1 MEVVY
6 QDRVILPRQKV
17 LRSVKETLEW
27 KHKCVDAIIASTKGK
42 DSQRRRSV
50 TERKRNYDLL
60 NNKIDITHFEHITNP
75 FNLGKNQPNK
85 FQLPATLQPY
95 DILFPIFNVLF
106 GEEHKR
112 FFNPIV
118 RVVNDTAV
126 TDKEDKIKQAIVQG
140 LYQYLTQDAQAA
152 AKEAEARGEQPE
164 EIPTPEDVI
173 KASQMSAKDMREIT
187 AEKFLT
193 YYKKHERLKDRFAM
207 GWKDWL
213 IAGEEFYRVESVAG
227 EAKVIRVNPLQV
239 FFKIGENNDSIEE
252 CDQILEENY
261 QTVNQIID
269 EFYEVLTPEQIDELE
284 NYYPSGIPG
293 NQVINPLTIKEVE
306 TIYHFQNQESFI
318 DRIPVYRV
326 RWKSFRKV
334 GTFYYIDPQTGEEQ
348 SFTVDESFKWD
359 KKDPMQRVE
368 WYWVS
373 EYWEGVRIGMDMYIE
388 PMIRRRPQQFR
399 SMDNLSRCKSGYF
412 GRMCSATNTQ
422 STSLMDRLVP
432 WVYLYFI
439 IWYDTELA
447 LATNIGKIALLD
459 VSMIPDG
466 WEIDKWMYYAR
477 AMRVGFVNSM
487 NEGNKRMGINQ
498 NMSTQNKELNLE
510 MGSYIQFNITLLQE
524 IERKIQNT
532 AGVPPQRLGAI
543 SNQELVGNVERSIT
557 QSSLVT
563 EDLFRMHNLTKLDV
577 CEALLEVAK
586 DVYKDGSKT
595 LQYVTDDLQTVLF
608 QVDGEEFNNADY
620 GVFVTD
626 DNKDMEVFQAM
637 KEHMKF
643 ALQNDQMAFHQIA
656 DIYSTESVSEIR
668 ATLKTY
674 YDEKSQQAQQA
685 QQAQQQQAQ
694 QEVAAKQ
701 QMHQEDMQLQQYI
714 ADSNNQTRIQVA
726 EIGVYSRQQ
735 ELDLNMNSIPDPME
749 IADHAL
755 KQQSEASKSF
765 MEKMKLETERM
776 KVAKEQSIAKEE
788 LGMKQKEL
796 QSKEKIEKMKADTAL
811 KIAKTNKNKYDKK

>member
-60 NNKIDITHFEHITNP
+60 NNKIDITHFEHVTNP

-95 DILFPIFNVLF
+95 DVLFPIFNVLF

-118 RVVNDTAV
+118 RVVNETAI
-126 TDKEDKIKQAIVQG
+126 TEKEEQVKQTIVQA
-140 LYQYLTQDAQAA
+140 LMQYLMQGVEQDPNNPQPP
-152 AKEAEARGEQPE
+152 PE
-164 EIPTPEDVI
+164 EVI
-173 KASQMSAKDMREIT
+173 KAAQMSAKDMREIT

-193 YYKKHERLKDRFAM
+193 YYKKKFRLKDKFAT

-213 IAGEEFYRVESVAG
+213 IAGEEFYSVEEIAG
-227 EAKVIRVNPLQV
+227 EVSVRRVNPLQI

-252 CDQILEENY
+252 ADQILEENFL
-261 QTVNQIID
+261 TVNQIID
-269 EFYEVLTPEQIDELE
+269 EFYEHLTPEQVDELE

-326 RWKSFRKV
+326 RWKSFRKI

-348 SFTVDESFKWD
+348 SFTVDESWKWD
-359 KKDPMQRVE
+359 RKDPQQRVE

-373 EYWEGVRIGMDMYIE
+373 EYWEGIRIGADMYIE

-399 SMDNLSRCKSGYF
+399 TMDNLSKCKSGYF

-447 LATNIGKIALLD
+447 LATNVGKIALLD

-510 MGSYIQFNITLLQE
+510 MGNYIQFNIQLLQE

-543 SNQELVGNVERSIT
+543 SNQELVGNVERSIV

-577 CEALLEVAK
+577 CEAILEVAK
-586 DVYKDGSKT
+586 DAYKDDSKA
-595 LQYVTDDLQTVLF
+595 LQFVTDDLQTVLF
-608 QVDGEEFNNADY
+608 QLDGMEFNNADY

-626 DNKDMEVFQAM
+626 DNKDMEVFEAM
-637 KEHMKF
+637 KAHMKF

-656 DIYSTESVSEIR
+656 DIYTTESVSEIR
-668 ATLKTY
+668 ATLKQY
-674 YDEKSQQAQQA
+674 YDAKQQQA
-685 QQAQQQQAQ
+685 QQAQQQQVQVQ
-694 QEVAAKQ
+694 QEQIAAQQ
-701 QMHQEDMQLQQYI
+701 QMHQEDMQLKQYI
-714 ADSNNQTRIQVA
+714 ADTTNATKIQVA
-726 EIGVYSRQQ
+726 QIATYNRQMD
-735 ELDLNMNSIPDPME
+735 LDVNENLIPDPVE
-749 IADHAL
+749 LADQAL
-755 KQQSEASKSF
+755 RQREASSKEF
-765 MEKMKLETERM
+765 IEKMKLQAE
-776 KVAKEQSIAKEE
+776 KVTKARELSLKEKEIA
-788 LGMKQKEL
+788 
-796 QSKEKIEKMKADTAL
+796 SKEKIEKLKSETAL
-811 KIAKTNKNKYDKK
+811 KVAKENKNKYDK

>member
-60 NNKIDITHFEHITNP
+60 NNKIDITHFEHVTNP

-95 DILFPIFNVLF
+95 DVLFPIFNVLF

-118 RVVNDTAV
+118 RVVNETAI
-126 TDKEDKIKQAIVQG
+126 TEKEEQVKQTIVQA
-140 LYQYLTQDAQAA
+140 LMQYLMQGVEQDPNNPQPP
-152 AKEAEARGEQPE
+152 PE
-164 EIPTPEDVI
+164 EVI
-173 KASQMSAKDMREIT
+173 KAAQMSAKDMREIT

-193 YYKKHERLKDRFAM
+193 YYKKKFRLKDKFAT

-213 IAGEEFYRVESVAG
+213 IAGEEFYSVEEIAG
-227 EAKVIRVNPLQV
+227 EVSVRRVNPLQI

-252 CDQILEENY
+252 ADQILEENFL
-261 QTVNQIID
+261 TVNQIID
-269 EFYEVLTPEQIDELE
+269 EFYEHLTPEQVDELE

-326 RWKSFRKV
+326 RWKSFRKI

-348 SFTVDESFKWD
+348 SFTVDESWKWD
-359 KKDPMQRVE
+359 RKDPQQRVE

-373 EYWEGVRIGMDMYIE
+373 EYWEGIRIGADMYIE

-399 SMDNLSRCKSGYF
+399 TMDNLSKCKSGYF

-447 LATNIGKIALLD
+447 LATNVGKIALLD

-510 MGSYIQFNITLLQE
+510 MGNYIQFNIQLLQE

-543 SNQELVGNVERSIT
+543 SNQELVGNVERSIV

-577 CEALLEVAK
+577 CEAILEVAK
-586 DVYKDGSKT
+586 DAYKDDSKA
-595 LQYVTDDLQTVLF
+595 LQFVTDDLQTVLF
-608 QVDGEEFNNADY
+608 QLDGMEFNNADY

-626 DNKDMEVFQAM
+626 DNKDMEVFEAM
-637 KEHMKF
+637 KAHMKF

-656 DIYSTESVSEIR
+656 DIYTTESVSEIR
-668 ATLKTY
+668 ATLKQY
-674 YDEKSQQAQQA
+674 YDAKQQQA
-685 QQAQQQQAQ
+685 QQAQQQQVQVQ
-694 QEVAAKQ
+694 QEQIAAQQ
-701 QMHQEDMQLQQYI
+701 QMHQEDMQLKQYI
-714 ADSNNQTRIQVA
+714 ADTTNATKIQVA
-726 EIGVYSRQQ
+726 QIATYNRQMD
-735 ELDLNMNSIPDPME
+735 LDVNENLIPDPVE
-749 IADHAL
+749 LADQAL
-755 KQQSEASKSF
+755 RQREASSKEF
-765 MEKMKLETERM
+765 IEKMKLQAE
-776 KVAKEQSIAKEE
+776 KVTKARELSLKEKEIA
-788 LGMKQKEL
+788 
-796 QSKEKIEKMKADTAL
+796 SKEKIEKLKSETAL
-811 KIAKTNKNKYDKK
+811 KVAKTNKNKYDK

>member
-60 NNKIDITHFEHITNP
+60 NNKIDITHFEHVTNP

-95 DILFPIFNVLF
+95 DVLFPIFNVLF

-118 RVVNDTAV
+118 RVVNETAI
-126 TDKEDKIKQAIVQG
+126 TEKEEQVKQTIVQA
-140 LYQYLTQDAQAA
+140 LMQYLMQGVEQDPNNPQPP
-152 AKEAEARGEQPE
+152 PE
-164 EIPTPEDVI
+164 EVI
-173 KASQMSAKDMREIT
+173 KAAQMSAKDMRELT

-193 YYKKHERLKDRFAM
+193 YYKKKFRLKDKFAT

-213 IAGEEFYRVESVAG
+213 IAGEEFYSVEEIAG
-227 EAKVIRVNPLQV
+227 EVSVRRVNPLQI

-252 CDQILEENY
+252 ADQILEENFM
-261 QTVNQIID
+261 TVNQIID
-269 EFYEVLTPEQIDELE
+269 EFYEHLTPEQVDELE

-326 RWKSFRKV
+326 RWKSFRKI

-348 SFTVDESFKWD
+348 SFTVDESWKWD
-359 KKDPMQRVE
+359 RKDPQQRVE

-373 EYWEGVRIGMDMYIE
+373 EYWEGIRIGADMYIE

-399 SMDNLSRCKSGYF
+399 NMDNLSKCKSGYF

-447 LATNIGKIALLD
+447 LATNVGKIALLD

-510 MGSYIQFNITLLQE
+510 MGNYIQFNIQLLQE

-543 SNQELVGNVERSIT
+543 SNQELVGNVERSIV

-577 CEALLEVAK
+577 CEAILEVAK
-586 DVYKDGSKT
+586 DAYKDDSKA
-595 LQYVTDDLQTVLF
+595 LQFVTDDLQTVLF
-608 QVDGEEFNNADY
+608 QLDGMEFNNADY

-626 DNKDMEVFQAM
+626 DNKDMEVFEAM
-637 KEHMKF
+637 KAHMKF

-656 DIYSTESVSEIR
+656 DIYTTESVSEIR
-668 ATLKTY
+668 ATLKQY
-674 YDEKSQQAQQA
+674 YDAKQQQA
-685 QQAQQQQAQ
+685 QQAQQQQVQVQ
-694 QEVAAKQ
+694 QEQIAAQQ
-701 QMHQEDMQLQQYI
+701 QMHQEDMQLKQYI
-714 ADSNNQTRIQVA
+714 ADTTNATKIQVA
-726 EIGVYSRQQ
+726 QIATYNRQMD
-735 ELDLNMNSIPDPME
+735 LDVNENLIPDPVE
-749 IADHAL
+749 LADQAL
-755 KQQSEASKSF
+755 RQREASSKEF
-765 MEKMKLETERM
+765 IEKMKLQAE
-776 KVAKEQSIAKEE
+776 KVTKARELSLKEKEIA
-788 LGMKQKEL
+788 
-796 QSKEKIEKMKADTAL
+796 SKEKIEKLKSETAL
-811 KIAKTNKNKYDKK
+811 KVAKTNKNKYDK

>member
-27 KHKCVDAIIASTKGK
+27 KHKCVDAIIASIKGK

-60 NNKIDITHFEHITNP
+60 NNKIDITHFEHVTNP

-95 DILFPIFNVLF
+95 DVLFPIFNVLF

-118 RVVNDTAV
+118 RVVNDTAI
-126 TDKEDKIKQAIVQG
+126 TEKEEQTKQTIVQA
-140 LYQYLTQDAQAA
+140 LFEYLMQGVEQDPNNPQPP
-152 AKEAEARGEQPE
+152 PE
-164 EIPTPEDVI
+164 EVL
-173 KASQMSAKDMREIT
+173 KAAQMSAKDMRELT
-187 AEKFLT
+187 AEKFLS
-193 YYKKHERLKDRFAM
+193 YYKKKFRLKDVFAT

-213 IAGEEFYRVESVAG
+213 IAGEEFYRVEEVAG
-227 EAKVIRVNPLQV
+227 EVSVKRVNPLQI

-261 QTVNQIID
+261 LTVNQIID

-326 RWKSFRKV
+326 RWKSFRKI

-348 SFTVDESFKWD
+348 SFTVDESWEWD
-359 KKDPMQRVE
+359 KKDPQQRVE

-399 SMDNLSRCKSGYF
+399 TMDNLSKCKSGYF

-447 LATNIGKIALLD
+447 LATNVGKIALLD

-510 MGSYIQFNITLLQE
+510 MGNYIQFNIQLLQE

-577 CEALLEVAK
+577 CEAILEVAK
-586 DVYKDGSKT
+586 DVYKDNSKV
-595 LQYVTDDLQTVLF
+595 LQYVTDDMQTVLF
-608 QVDGEEFNNADY
+608 QLDGMEFNNADY

-626 DNKDMEVFQAM
+626 DNKDMEVFEAM
-637 KEHMKF
+637 KNHMKF

-656 DIYSTESVSEIR
+656 DIYTTESVAEIR
-668 ATLKTY
+668 ATLSKY
-674 YDEKSQQAQQA
+674 YEDKQQQM
-685 QQAQQQQAQ
+685 AQQQQQVSQIEQQKIAAQ
-694 QEVAAKQ
+694 Q
-701 QMHQEDMQLQQYI
+701 QMHQEDMQLKQYI
-714 ADSNNQTRIQVA
+714 SDSTNETKIQVA
-726 EIGVYSRQQ
+726 QIATYNRQMD
-735 ELDLNMNSIPDPME
+735 LDVNENLIPDPLE
-749 IADHAL
+749 IGEQAL
-755 KQQSEASKSF
+755 KQRELDSKSF
-765 MEKMKLETERM
+765 IERMKLEAD
-776 KVAKEQSIAKEE
+776 KVTKAKELSLKEKEIA
-788 LGMKQKEL
+788 
-796 QSKEKIEKMKADTAL
+796 SKEKIEKLKAETAL
-811 KIAKTNKNKYDKK
+811 KVAKTNKNKYDK

>member
-1 MEVVY
+1 V
-6 QDRVILPRQKV
+6 
-17 LRSVKETLEW
+17 
-27 KHKCVDAIIASTKGK
+27 
-42 DSQRRRSV
+42 
-50 TERKRNYDLL
+50 
-60 NNKIDITHFEHITNP
+60 
-75 FNLGKNQPNK
+75 
-85 FQLPATLQPY
+85 
-95 DILFPIFNVLF
+95 LFPIFNVLF

-118 RVVNDTAV
+118 RVVNDTAI
-126 TDKEDKIKQAIVQG
+126 TEKEEQTKQTIVQA
-140 LYQYLTQDAQAA
+140 LFQYLMQGVEQDPNNPQPP
-152 AKEAEARGEQPE
+152 PE
-164 EIPTPEDVI
+164 EVL
-173 KASQMSAKDMREIT
+173 KAAQMSAKDMRELT
-187 AEKFLT
+187 AEKFLS
-193 YYKKHERLKDRFAM
+193 YYKKKFRLKDVFAT

-213 IAGEEFYRVESVAG
+213 IAGEEFYRVEEVAG
-227 EAKVIRVNPLQV
+227 EVSVKRVNPLQI

-261 QTVNQIID
+261 LTVNQIID

-326 RWKSFRKV
+326 RWKSFRKI

-348 SFTVDESFKWD
+348 SFTVDESWEWD
-359 KKDPMQRVE
+359 KKDPQQRVE

-399 SMDNLSRCKSGYF
+399 TMDNLSKCKSGYF

-447 LATNIGKIALLD
+447 LATNVGKIALLD

-510 MGSYIQFNITLLQE
+510 MGNYIQFNIQLLQE

-577 CEALLEVAK
+577 CEAILEVAK
-586 DVYKDGSKT
+586 DVYKDNSKV
-595 LQYVTDDLQTVLF
+595 LQYVTDDMQTVLF
-608 QVDGEEFNNADY
+608 QLDGMEFNNADY

-626 DNKDMEVFQAM
+626 DNKDMEVFEAM
-637 KEHMKF
+637 KNHMKF

-656 DIYSTESVSEIR
+656 DIYTTESVAEIR
-668 ATLKTY
+668 ATLSKY
-674 YDEKSQQAQQA
+674 YEDKQQQM
-685 QQAQQQQAQ
+685 AQQQQQVSQIEQQKIAAQ
-694 QEVAAKQ
+694 Q
-701 QMHQEDMQLQQYI
+701 QMHQEDMQLKQYI
-714 ADSNNQTRIQVA
+714 SDSTNETKIQVA
-726 EIGVYSRQQ
+726 QIATYNRQMD
-735 ELDLNMNSIPDPME
+735 LDVNENLIPDPLE
-749 IADHAL
+749 IGEQAL
-755 KQQSEASKSF
+755 KQRELDSKSF
-765 MEKMKLETERM
+765 IERMKLEAD
-776 KVAKEQSIAKEE
+776 KVTKAKELNIKEKEIA
-788 LGMKQKEL
+788 
-796 QSKEKIEKMKADTAL
+796 SKEKIEKLKAETAL
-811 KIAKTNKNKYDKK
+811 KVAKANKNKYDK

>member
-17 LRSVKETLEW
+17 ARSVKETLEW

-50 TERKRNYDLL
+50 TERKRNYDLI

-95 DILFPIFNVLF
+95 DVLYPIFNVLF

-118 RVVNDTAV
+118 RVVNETAI
-126 TDKEDKIKQAIVQG
+126 TEKEERNKEIIVQA
-140 LYQYLTQDAQAA
+140 LFQYLMQGVEQDPNNPQPP
-152 AKEAEARGEQPE
+152 PE
-164 EIPTPEDVI
+164 EVL
-173 KASQMSAKDMREIT
+173 KAAQMSAKDMREVT

-193 YYKKHERLKDRFAM
+193 FYKKKFRLKDVFAT

-213 IAGEEFYRVESVAG
+213 IAGEEFYRVEEVAG
-227 EAKVIRVNPLQV
+227 EVSVKRVNPLQL

-261 QTVNQIID
+261 LTVNQIID

-326 RWKSFRKV
+326 RWKSFRKI

-348 SFTVDESFKWD
+348 SFTVDEDWKWD
-359 KKDPMQRVE
+359 KKDPQQRVE

-399 SMDNLSRCKSGYF
+399 SMDNLSKCKSGYF

-432 WVYLYFI
+432 WIYLYFI

-447 LATNIGKIALLD
+447 LATNIGKIALVD

-466 WEIDKWMYYAR
+466 WEVDKWMYYAR
-477 AMRVGFVNSM
+477 AMRIGFVNSL

-510 MGSYIQFNITLLQE
+510 MGNYIQFNITLLQE

-563 EDLFRMHNLTKLDV
+563 EDLFRMHTLTKLDV
-577 CEALLEVAK
+577 CEAMLEVAK
-586 DVYKDGSKT
+586 DVYKDKSKV

-608 QVDGEEFNNADY
+608 QLDGMEFNNADY
-620 GVFVTD
+620 GVFITD
-626 DNKDMEVFQAM
+626 ENKDMEVFQAM
-637 KEHMKF
+637 KDHMKF

-656 DIYSTESVSEIR
+656 DIYTTESVSEIR
-668 ATLKTY
+668 ATLSKY
-674 YDEKSQQAQQA
+674 YEDK
-685 QQAQQQQAQ
+685 QQQMQAQ
-694 QEVAAKQ
+694 QEQLSQIEQQKIAAQQ
-701 QMHQEDMQLQQYI
+701 QMHAEDMQLKQYI
-714 ADSNNQTRIQVA
+714 ADTTNETKIQVA
-726 EIGVYSRQQ
+726 QIATYNRQMD
-735 ELDLNMNSIPDPME
+735 LDVNENLIPDPLE
-749 IADHAL
+749 IGAQAL
-755 KQQSEASKSF
+755 KQRELDSKNF
-765 MEKMKLETERM
+765 IENLKLQAEKVTK
-776 KVAKEQSIAKEE
+776 S
-788 LGMKQKEL
+788 KEL
-796 QSKEKIEKMKADTAL
+796 SLKEKEIASKEKIEKMKADTAL
-811 KIAKTNKNKYDKK
+811 KVAKTNKNKYDK

>member
-1 MEVVY
+1 MDVVY

-95 DILFPIFNVLF
+95 DIIFPIFNVLF

-112 FFNPIV
+112 RFNPIV
-118 RVVNDTAV
+118 RVTNDS
-126 TDKEDKIKQAIVQG
+126 AIVEKEAQ
-140 LYQYLTQDAQAA
+140 LKDAVMQSLMQYLTSQAQPDPNADPN
-152 AKEAEARGEQPE
+152 QPP
-164 EIPTPEDVI
+164 PTPEDVI
-173 KASQMSAKDMREIT
+173 KAAQMSAKDMREST
-187 AEKFLT
+187 AEKFLK
-193 YYKKHERLKDRFAM
+193 YYKKKFRLKDVWAQ

-213 IAGEEFYRVESVAG
+213 IAGEEFYRVEAVAG
-227 EAKVIRVNPLQV
+227 EAVVKRVNPLQV

-348 SFTVDESFKWD
+348 SFTVDESWKWER
-359 KKDPMQRVE
+359 KDPQQRVE
-368 WYWVS
+368 WFWVS
-373 EYWEGVRIGMDMYIE
+373 EYWEGIRIGADMYIE
-388 PMIRRRPQQFR
+388 DMIRRRPQQFR
-399 SMDNLSRCKSGYF
+399 SMDNLSKCKSGYF
-412 GRMCSATNTQ
+412 GRMCSAINTQ
-422 STSLMDRLVP
+422 STSLMDRLIP

-447 LATNIGKIALLD
+447 LATNMGKIALLD

-510 MGSYIQFNITLLQE
+510 MGSYIQFNIQLLQE

-532 AGVPPQRLGAI
+532 AGVSAQRLGAI

-557 QSSLVT
+557 QSSLIT

-577 CEALLEVAK
+577 CEGLLEVAK
-586 DVYKDGSKT
+586 DVYKDQSKA
-595 LQYVTDDLQTVLF
+595 LQYVTDDLQTVMFRL
-608 QVDGEEFNNADY
+608 DGMEFNNADY
-620 GVFVTD
+620 GLFVTD
-626 DNKDMEVFQAM
+626 DTTDMEVLDAM
-637 KEHMKF
+637 KGHMKF

-656 DIYSTESVSEIR
+656 DIYTMESVSEMR
-668 ATLKTY
+668 ATLKQY
-674 YDEKSQQAQQA
+674 YDEKQSQLA
-685 QQAQQQQAQ
+685 AQQQSQQQTEQAKLA
-694 QEVAAKQ
+694 QEEQ
-701 QMHQEDMQLQQYI
+701 HHQEDIKLKQYI
-714 ADSNNQTRIQVA
+714 SDTTNQTKIQVA
-726 EIGVYSRQQ
+726 EIATYNRQ
-735 ELDLNMNSIPDPME
+735 ENLDVNENTIPDPME
-749 IADHAL
+749 LADHAL
-755 KQQSEASKSF
+755 RQQAEASKTF
-765 MEKMKLETERM
+765 LANMKLQADQIKM
-776 KVAKEQSIAKEE
+776 AKEE
-788 LGMKQKEL
+788 SLKRQELSLKDKEI
-796 QSKEKIEKMKADTAL
+796 QSREKVEKMKAETAL
-811 KIAKTNKNKYDKK
+811 KIAKTNKNKYDK

>member
-60 NNKIDITHFEHITNP
+60 NNKIDITHFEHVTNP

-95 DILFPIFNVLF
+95 DVLFPIFNVLF

-118 RVVNDTAV
+118 RVVNETAI
-126 TDKEDKIKQAIVQG
+126 TEKEEQVKQTIVQA
-140 LYQYLTQDAQAA
+140 LMQYLMQGVEQDPNNPQPP
-152 AKEAEARGEQPE
+152 PE
-164 EIPTPEDVI
+164 EVI
-173 KASQMSAKDMREIT
+173 KAAQMSAKDMRELT

-193 YYKKHERLKDRFAM
+193 YYKKKFRLKDKFAT

-213 IAGEEFYRVESVAG
+213 IAGEEFYSVEEIAG
-227 EAKVIRVNPLQV
+227 EVSVRRVNPLQI

-252 CDQILEENY
+252 ADQILEENFM
-261 QTVNQIID
+261 TVNQIID
-269 EFYEVLTPEQIDELE
+269 EFYEHLTPEQVDELE

-326 RWKSFRKV
+326 RWKSFRKI

-348 SFTVDESFKWD
+348 SFTVDESWKWD
-359 KKDPMQRVE
+359 KKDPQQRVE

-373 EYWEGVRIGMDMYIE
+373 EYWEGIRIGADMYIE

-399 SMDNLSRCKSGYF
+399 NMDNLSKCKSGYF

-447 LATNIGKIALLD
+447 LATNVGKIALLD

-510 MGSYIQFNITLLQE
+510 MGNYIQFNIQLLQE

-543 SNQELVGNVERSIT
+543 SNQELVGNVERSIV

-577 CEALLEVAK
+577 CEAILEVAK
-586 DVYKDGSKT
+586 DAYKDDSKA
-595 LQYVTDDLQTVLF
+595 LQFVTDDLQTVLF
-608 QVDGEEFNNADY
+608 QLDGMEFNNADY

-626 DNKDMEVFQAM
+626 DNKDMEVFEAM
-637 KEHMKF
+637 KAHMKF

-656 DIYSTESVSEIR
+656 DIYTTESVSEIR
-668 ATLKTY
+668 ATLKQY
-674 YDEKSQQAQQA
+674 YDAKQQQA
-685 QQAQQQQAQ
+685 QQAQQQQVQVQ
-694 QEVAAKQ
+694 QEQIAAQQ
-701 QMHQEDMQLQQYI
+701 QMHQEDMQLKQYI
-714 ADSNNQTRIQVA
+714 ADTTNATKIQVA
-726 EIGVYSRQQ
+726 QIATYNRQMD
-735 ELDLNMNSIPDPME
+735 LDVNENLIPDPVE
-749 IADHAL
+749 LADQAL
-755 KQQSEASKSF
+755 RQREASSKEF
-765 MEKMKLETERM
+765 IEKMKLQAE
-776 KVAKEQSIAKEE
+776 KVTKARELSLKEKEIA
-788 LGMKQKEL
+788 
-796 QSKEKIEKMKADTAL
+796 SKEKIEKLKSETAL
-811 KIAKTNKNKYDKK
+811 KVAKTNKNKYDK

>member
-17 LRSVKETLEW
+17 LRSVKETTEW

-50 TERKRNYDLL
+50 TERKRNYDLI
-60 NNKIDITHFEHITNP
+60 NNKIDITHFEHVTNP

-95 DILFPIFNVLF
+95 DILYPIFNVLF
-106 GEEHKR
+106 GEEHSR
-112 FFNPIV
+112 FFNPII

-126 TDKEDKIKQAIVQG
+126 TEKEEQTKQTIVQA
-140 LYQYLTQDAQAA
+140 LFQYLMQGVEQDPNNP
-152 AKEAEARGEQPE
+152 QP
-164 EIPTPEDVI
+164 PPEDVL
-173 KASQMSAKDMREIT
+173 KAAQMSAKDMREIT

-193 YYKKHERLKDRFAM
+193 YYKKKFRLKDVFAA

-213 IAGEEFYRVESVAG
+213 IAGEEFYRVEEVAG
-227 EAKVIRVNPLQV
+227 EVSVKRVNPLQL

-252 CDQILEENY
+252 CDQLLEENY

-326 RWKSFRKV
+326 RWKSFRKI

-348 SFTVDESFKWD
+348 SFTVDEDWTWD
-359 KKDPMQRVE
+359 KKDPQQRVE

-373 EYWEGVRIGMDMYIE
+373 EYWEGIRIGMDMYIE

-399 SMDNLSRCKSGYF
+399 SMDNLSKCKSGYF

-447 LATNIGKIALLD
+447 LATNIGRIALVD

-477 AMRVGFVNSM
+477 AMRIGFVNSM

-510 MGSYIQFNITLLQE
+510 MGNYIQFNITLLQE
-524 IERKIQNT
+524 IERRIQNT

-543 SNQELVGNVERSIT
+543 SNRELVGNVERSIT

-563 EDLFRMHNLTKLDV
+563 EDLFRMHTLTKLDV
-577 CEALLEVAK
+577 CEAIVEVAK
-586 DVYKDGSKT
+586 DVYKNDSKV

-608 QVDGEEFNNADY
+608 QMDGMAFNSADY
-620 GVFVTD
+620 GVFITD
-626 DNKDMEVFQAM
+626 ENKDMQVFQAM
-637 KEHMKF
+637 KDHMKF

-656 DIYSTESVSEIR
+656 DIYTMESVSEIR
-668 ATLKTY
+668 STLSKY
-674 YDEKSQQAQQA
+674 YEDKQQQMQSQQEQEMQMQQDQLAAQ
-685 QQAQQQQAQ
+685 
-694 QEVAAKQ
+694 Q
-701 QMHQEDMQLQQYI
+701 QMHQEDMQLKQYI
-714 ADSNNQTRIQVA
+714 ADTTNETKIQVA
-726 EIGVYSRQQ
+726 QIATYNRQMD
-735 ELDLNMNSIPDPME
+735 LDVNENLIPDPLEIGAQALKERELDSKQFIENLKLQAEKVTKAKELSLKEKE
-749 IADHAL
+749 IA
-755 KQQSEASKSF
+755 
-765 MEKMKLETERM
+765 
-776 KVAKEQSIAKEE
+776 
-788 LGMKQKEL
+788 
-796 QSKEKIEKMKADTAL
+796 SKEKIEKLKAETAL
-811 KIAKTNKNKYDKK
+811 KVAKTNKNKYDK

>member
-60 NNKIDITHFEHITNP
+60 NNKIDITHFEHVTNP

-95 DILFPIFNVLF
+95 DVLFPIFNVLF

-118 RVVNDTAV
+118 RVVNDTAI
-126 TDKEDKIKQAIVQG
+126 TEKEEQTKQTIVQA
-140 LYQYLTQDAQAA
+140 LFQYLMQGVEQDPNNPQPP
-152 AKEAEARGEQPE
+152 PE
-164 EIPTPEDVI
+164 EVL
-173 KASQMSAKDMREIT
+173 KAAQMSAKDMRELT
-187 AEKFLT
+187 AEKFLS
-193 YYKKHERLKDRFAM
+193 YYKKKFRLKDVFAT

-213 IAGEEFYRVESVAG
+213 IAGEEFYRVEEVAG
-227 EAKVIRVNPLQV
+227 EVSVKRVNPLQI

-261 QTVNQIID
+261 LTVNQIID

-326 RWKSFRKV
+326 RWKSFRKI

-348 SFTVDESFKWD
+348 SFTVDESWEWD
-359 KKDPMQRVE
+359 KKDPQQRVE

-399 SMDNLSRCKSGYF
+399 TMDNLSKCKSGYF

-447 LATNIGKIALLD
+447 LATNVGKIALLD

-510 MGSYIQFNITLLQE
+510 MGNYIQFNIQLLQE

-577 CEALLEVAK
+577 CEAILEVAK
-586 DVYKDGSKT
+586 DVYKDNSKV
-595 LQYVTDDLQTVLF
+595 LQYVTDDMQTVLF
-608 QVDGEEFNNADY
+608 QLDGMEFNNADY

-626 DNKDMEVFQAM
+626 DNKDMEVFEAM
-637 KEHMKF
+637 KNHMKF

-656 DIYSTESVSEIR
+656 DIYTTESVAEIR
-668 ATLKTY
+668 ATLSKY
-674 YDEKSQQAQQA
+674 YEDKQQQM
-685 QQAQQQQAQ
+685 AQQQQQVSQIEQQKIAAQ
-694 QEVAAKQ
+694 Q
-701 QMHQEDMQLQQYI
+701 QMHQEDMQLKQYI
-714 ADSNNQTRIQVA
+714 SDSTNETKIQVA
-726 EIGVYSRQQ
+726 QIATYNRQMD
-735 ELDLNMNSIPDPME
+735 LDVNENLIPDPLE
-749 IADHAL
+749 IGEQAL
-755 KQQSEASKSF
+755 KQRELDSKSF
-765 MEKMKLETERM
+765 IERMKLEAD
-776 KVAKEQSIAKEE
+776 KVTKAKELNIKEKEIA
-788 LGMKQKEL
+788 
-796 QSKEKIEKMKADTAL
+796 SKEKIEKLKAETAL
-811 KIAKTNKNKYDKK
+811 KVAKANKNKYDK

>member
-17 LRSVKETLEW
+17 ARSVKETLEW

-50 TERKRNYDLL
+50 TERKRNYDLI
-60 NNKIDITHFEHITNP
+60 NNKIDISHFEHITNP

-95 DILFPIFNVLF
+95 DILYPIFNVLF

-118 RVVNDTAV
+118 RVTNETAI
-126 TDKEDKIKQAIVQG
+126 TEKEERTKETIVQA
-140 LYQYLTQDAQAA
+140 LFQYLMQGVEQDPNNPAPP
-152 AKEAEARGEQPE
+152 PE
-164 EIPTPEDVI
+164 EVL
-173 KASQMSAKDMREIT
+173 KAAQMSAKDMREVT
-187 AEKFLT
+187 AEKFLS
-193 YYKKHERLKDRFAM
+193 YYKKKFRLKDVFAT

-213 IAGEEFYRVESVAG
+213 IAGEEFYRVEEVAG
-227 EAKVIRVNPLQV
+227 EVSVKRVNPLQL

-261 QTVNQIID
+261 LTVNQIID

-326 RWKSFRKV
+326 RWKSFRKI

-348 SFTVDESFKWD
+348 SFTVDEDWKWD
-359 KKDPMQRVE
+359 KQDPQQRVE

-399 SMDNLSRCKSGYF
+399 NMDNLSKCKSGYF

-447 LATNIGKIALLD
+447 LATNIGKIALVD

-477 AMRVGFVNSM
+477 AMRIGFVNSM

-563 EDLFRMHNLTKLDV
+563 EDLFRMHTLTKLDV
-577 CEALLEVAK
+577 CEAMLEVAK
-586 DVYKDGSKT
+586 DVYKDKSKA

-608 QVDGEEFNNADY
+608 QLDGMEFNNADY

-626 DNKDMEVFQAM
+626 ENKDMEVFQAM

-668 ATLKTY
+668 ATLSKY
-674 YDEKSQQAQQA
+674 YEDKQQQM
-685 QQAQQQQAQ
+685 QAQQQQESQIQQQQIAAQ
-694 QEVAAKQ
+694 Q
-701 QMHQEDMQLQQYI
+701 QMHSEDMQLKQYI
-714 ADSNNQTRIQVA
+714 ADTTNETKIQVA
-726 EIGVYSRQQ
+726 QIATYNRQMD
-735 ELDLNMNSIPDPME
+735 LDVNENLIPDPLEIGAQALKERELASKEFIEKLKFQADKVTKAKELNIKEKE
-749 IADHAL
+749 IA
-755 KQQSEASKSF
+755 
-765 MEKMKLETERM
+765 
-776 KVAKEQSIAKEE
+776 
-788 LGMKQKEL
+788 
-796 QSKEKIEKMKADTAL
+796 SKEKIEKLKADTAL
-811 KIAKTNKNKYDKK
+811 KVAKANKNKYDK

>member
-17 LRSVKETLEW
+17 ARSVKETLEW

-50 TERKRNYDLL
+50 TERKRNYDLI

-95 DILFPIFNVLF
+95 DVLYPIFNVLF

-118 RVVNDTAV
+118 RVVNETAI
-126 TDKEDKIKQAIVQG
+126 TEKEERTKELIVQA
-140 LYQYLTQDAQAA
+140 LFQYLMQGVEQDPNNPQPP
-152 AKEAEARGEQPE
+152 PE
-164 EIPTPEDVI
+164 EVL
-173 KASQMSAKDMREIT
+173 KAAQMSAKDMRELT
-187 AEKFLT
+187 AEKFLS
-193 YYKKHERLKDRFAM
+193 YYKKKFRLKDVFAT

-213 IAGEEFYRVESVAG
+213 IAGEEFYRVEEVAG
-227 EAKVIRVNPLQV
+227 EVSVKRVNPLQL

-261 QTVNQIID
+261 LTVNQIID

-326 RWKSFRKV
+326 RWKSFRKI

-348 SFTVDESFKWD
+348 SFTVDEDWKWD
-359 KKDPMQRVE
+359 KKDPQQRVE

-388 PMIRRRPQQFR
+388 PTIRRRPQQFR
-399 SMDNLSRCKSGYF
+399 NMDNLSKCKSGYF

-439 IWYDTELA
+439 LWYDTELA
-447 LATNIGKIALLD
+447 LATNMGKIALVD

-477 AMRVGFVNSM
+477 AMRIGFVNSL

-510 MGSYIQFNITLLQE
+510 MGNYIQFNIQLLQE

-563 EDLFRMHNLTKLDV
+563 EDLFRMHTLTKLDV
-577 CEALLEVAK
+577 CEAMLEVAK
-586 DVYKDGSKT
+586 DVYKDKSKA

-608 QVDGEEFNNADY
+608 QLDGMEFNNADY

-626 DNKDMEVFQAM
+626 ENKDMEVFQAM

-656 DIYSTESVSEIR
+656 DIYTTESVSEIR
-668 ATLKTY
+668 ATLSKY
-674 YDEKSQQAQQA
+674 YEDK
-685 QQAQQQQAQ
+685 QQQMQAQ
-694 QEVAAKQ
+694 QEQVSQIEQQKIAAQQ
-701 QMHQEDMQLQQYI
+701 QMHAEDMQLKQYI
-714 ADSNNQTRIQVA
+714 ADTTNETKIQVA
-726 EIGVYSRQQ
+726 QIATYNRQMD
-735 ELDLNMNSIPDPME
+735 LDVNENLIPDPLE
-749 IADHAL
+749 IGAQAL
-755 KQQSEASKSF
+755 KQRELDSKNF
-765 MEKMKLETERM
+765 IENLKLQAD
-776 KVAKEQSIAKEE
+776 KVTKAKELNIKE
-788 LGMKQKEL
+788 KEI

-811 KIAKTNKNKYDKK
+811 KVAKTNKNKYDK

>member
-17 LRSVKETLEW
+17 ARSVKETLEW

-50 TERKRNYDLL
+50 TERKRNYDLI

-95 DILFPIFNVLF
+95 DVLYPIFNVLF

-118 RVVNDTAV
+118 RVVNETAI
-126 TDKEDKIKQAIVQG
+126 TEKEERTKELIVQA
-140 LYQYLTQDAQAA
+140 LFQYLMQGVEQDPNNPQPP
-152 AKEAEARGEQPE
+152 PE
-164 EIPTPEDVI
+164 EVL
-173 KASQMSAKDMREIT
+173 KAAQMSAKDMRELT
-187 AEKFLT
+187 AEKFLS
-193 YYKKHERLKDRFAM
+193 YYKKKFRLKDVFAT

-213 IAGEEFYRVESVAG
+213 IAGEEFYRVEEVAG
-227 EAKVIRVNPLQV
+227 EVSVKRVNPLQL
-239 FFKIGENNDSIEE
+239 FFKIGENN
-252 CDQILEENY
+252 
-261 QTVNQIID
+261 
-269 EFYEVLTPEQIDELE
+269 
-284 NYYPSGIPG
+284 
-293 NQVINPLTIKEVE
+293 
-306 TIYHFQNQESFI
+306 
-318 DRIPVYRV
+318 
-326 RWKSFRKV
+326 RKI

-348 SFTVDESFKWD
+348 SFTVDEDWKWD
-359 KKDPMQRVE
+359 KKDPQQRVE

-388 PMIRRRPQQFR
+388 PTIRRRPQQFR
-399 SMDNLSRCKSGYF
+399 NMDNLSKCKSGYF

-439 IWYDTELA
+439 LWYDTELA
-447 LATNIGKIALLD
+447 LATNMGKIALVD

-477 AMRVGFVNSM
+477 AMRIGFVNSL

-510 MGSYIQFNITLLQE
+510 MGNYIQFNIQLLQE

-563 EDLFRMHNLTKLDV
+563 EDLFRMHTLTKLDV
-577 CEALLEVAK
+577 CEAMLEVAK
-586 DVYKDGSKT
+586 DVYKDKSKA

-608 QVDGEEFNNADY
+608 QLDGMEFNNADY

-626 DNKDMEVFQAM
+626 ENKDMEVFQAM

-656 DIYSTESVSEIR
+656 DIYTTESVSEIR
-668 ATLKTY
+668 ATLSKY
-674 YDEKSQQAQQA
+674 YEDK
-685 QQAQQQQAQ
+685 QQQMQAQ
-694 QEVAAKQ
+694 QEQVSQIEQQKIAAQQ
-701 QMHQEDMQLQQYI
+701 QMHAEDMQLKQYI
-714 ADSNNQTRIQVA
+714 ADTTNETKIQVA
-726 EIGVYSRQQ
+726 QIATYNRQMD
-735 ELDLNMNSIPDPME
+735 LDVNENLIPDPLE
-749 IADHAL
+749 IGAQAL
-755 KQQSEASKSF
+755 KQRELDSKNF
-765 MEKMKLETERM
+765 IENLKLQAD
-776 KVAKEQSIAKEE
+776 KVTKAKELNIKE
-788 LGMKQKEL
+788 KEI

-811 KIAKTNKNKYDKK
+811 KVAKTNKNKYDK

>member
-60 NNKIDITHFEHITNP
+60 NNKIDITHFEHVTNP

-95 DILFPIFNVLF
+95 DVLFPIFNVLF

-118 RVVNDTAV
+118 RVVNDTAI
-126 TDKEDKIKQAIVQG
+126 TEKEEQTKQAIVQS
-140 LYQYLTQDAQAA
+140 LMQYLMQGVEQDPNNPQPP
-152 AKEAEARGEQPE
+152 PE
-164 EIPTPEDVI
+164 EVI
-173 KASQMSAKDMREIT
+173 KAAQMSAKDMREVT
-187 AEKFLT
+187 GEKFLS
-193 YYKKHERLKDRFAM
+193 YYKKKFRLKDKFAT

-213 IAGEEFYRVESVAG
+213 IAGEEFYSIEEIAG
-227 EAKVIRVNPLQV
+227 EVSVRRVNPLQI

-252 CDQILEENY
+252 ADQILEENY
-261 QTVNQIID
+261 LTVNQIID
-269 EFYEVLTPEQIDELE
+269 EFYEYLTPEQVDELE

-326 RWKSFRKV
+326 RWKSFRKI

-348 SFTVDESFKWD
+348 SFTVDESWKWD
-359 KKDPMQRVE
+359 KKDPQQRVE
-368 WYWVS
+368 WYWIS
-373 EYWEGVRIGMDMYIE
+373 EYWEGIRIGMDMYIE

-399 SMDNLSRCKSGYF
+399 GMDNLSKCKSGYF

-447 LATNIGKIALLD
+447 LATNVGKIALLD

-510 MGSYIQFNITLLQE
+510 MGNYIQFNIQLLQE

-543 SNQELVGNVERSIT
+543 SNQELVGNVERSIV

-577 CEALLEVAK
+577 CEAILEVAK
-586 DVYKDGSKT
+586 DVYKDDSKV
-595 LQYVTDDLQTVLF
+595 LQYVTDDLQTVMF
-608 QVDGEEFNNADY
+608 QLDGMEFNNADY

-626 DNKDMEVFQAM
+626 DNKDMEVFEAM
-637 KEHMKF
+637 KSHMKF

-656 DIYSTESVSEIR
+656 DIYTTESVSEIR
-668 ATLKTY
+668 ATLKQY
-674 YDEKSQQAQQA
+674 YDAKQQQA
-685 QQAQQQQAQ
+685 QQAQQQQVQVQ
-694 QEVAAKQ
+694 QEQIAAEQ
-701 QMHQEDMQLQQYI
+701 QMHQEDMQLKQYI
-714 ADSNNQTRIQVA
+714 ADTTNATKIQVA
-726 EIGVYSRQQ
+726 QIATYNRQMD
-735 ELDLNMNSIPDPME
+735 LDINENLIPDPVE
-749 IADHAL
+749 LADQAL
-755 KQQSEASKSF
+755 RQREASSKEF
-765 MEKMKLETERM
+765 IEKMKLQAE
-776 KVAKEQSIAKEE
+776 KVTKARELSLKEKEIA
-788 LGMKQKEL
+788 
-796 QSKEKIEKMKADTAL
+796 SKEKIEKLKADTAL
-811 KIAKTNKNKYDKK
+811 KVAKTNKNKYDK

>member
-17 LRSVKETLEW
+17 ARSVKETLEW

-50 TERKRNYDLL
+50 TERKRNYDLI
-60 NNKIDITHFEHITNP
+60 NNKIDISHFEHITNP

-95 DILFPIFNVLF
+95 DILYPIFNVLF

-118 RVVNDTAV
+118 RVTNETAI
-126 TDKEDKIKQAIVQG
+126 TEKEERTKETIVQA
-140 LYQYLTQDAQAA
+140 LFQYLMQGVEQDPNNPAPP
-152 AKEAEARGEQPE
+152 PE
-164 EIPTPEDVI
+164 EVL
-173 KASQMSAKDMREIT
+173 KAAQMSAKDMREVT

-193 YYKKHERLKDRFAM
+193 YYKKKFRLKDVFAT

-213 IAGEEFYRVESVAG
+213 IAGEEFYRVEEVAG
-227 EAKVIRVNPLQV
+227 EVSVKRVNPLQL

-261 QTVNQIID
+261 LTVNQIID

-326 RWKSFRKV
+326 RWKSFRKI

-348 SFTVDESFKWD
+348 SFTVDEDWKWD
-359 KKDPMQRVE
+359 KQDPQQRVE

-399 SMDNLSRCKSGYF
+399 NMDNLSKCKSGYF

-447 LATNIGKIALLD
+447 LATNIGKIALVD

-477 AMRVGFVNSM
+477 AMRIGFVNSM

-510 MGSYIQFNITLLQE
+510 MGNYIQFNITLLQE

-563 EDLFRMHNLTKLDV
+563 EDLFRMHTLTKLDV
-577 CEALLEVAK
+577 CEAMLEVAK
-586 DVYKDGSKT
+586 DVYKDRSKV

-608 QVDGEEFNNADY
+608 QLDGMEFNNADY

-626 DNKDMEVFQAM
+626 ENKDMEVFQAM

-656 DIYSTESVSEIR
+656 DIYTTESVSEIR
-668 ATLKTY
+668 ATLSKY
-674 YDEKSQQAQQA
+674 YEDKQQQM
-685 QQAQQQQAQ
+685 QAQQQQESQIQQQQIAAQ
-694 QEVAAKQ
+694 Q
-701 QMHQEDMQLQQYI
+701 QMHQEDMQLKQYI
-714 ADSNNQTRIQVA
+714 ADTTNETKIQVA
-726 EIGVYSRQQ
+726 QIATYNRQMD
-735 ELDLNMNSIPDPME
+735 LDVNENLIPDPLE
-749 IADHAL
+749 IGAQAL
-755 KQQSEASKSF
+755 KERELASKEF
-765 MEKMKLETERM
+765 IEKLKFQAD
-776 KVAKEQSIAKEE
+776 KVTKAKELNLKE
-788 LGMKQKEL
+788 KEI
-796 QSKEKIEKMKADTAL
+796 QSKEKIEKLKADTAL
-811 KIAKTNKNKYDKK
+811 KVAKANKNKYDK

>member
-60 NNKIDITHFEHITNP
+60 NNKIDITHFEHVTNP

-95 DILFPIFNVLF
+95 DVLFPIFNVLF

-118 RVVNDTAV
+118 RVVNETAI
-126 TDKEDKIKQAIVQG
+126 TEKEEQIKQTIVQA
-140 LYQYLTQDAQAA
+140 LMQYLMQGVEQDPNNPQPP
-152 AKEAEARGEQPE
+152 PE
-164 EIPTPEDVI
+164 EVI
-173 KASQMSAKDMREIT
+173 KAAQMSAKDMRELT

-193 YYKKHERLKDRFAM
+193 YYKKKFRLKDKFAT

-213 IAGEEFYRVESVAG
+213 IAGEEFYSVEEIAG
-227 EAKVIRVNPLQV
+227 EVSVRRVNPLQI

-252 CDQILEENY
+252 ADQILEENFL
-261 QTVNQIID
+261 TVNQIID
-269 EFYEVLTPEQIDELE
+269 EFYEHLTPEQVDELE

-326 RWKSFRKV
+326 RWKSFRKI

-348 SFTVDESFKWD
+348 SFTVDESWKWD
-359 KKDPMQRVE
+359 RKDPQQRVE

-373 EYWEGVRIGMDMYIE
+373 EYWEGIRIGADMYIE

-399 SMDNLSRCKSGYF
+399 NMDNLSKCKSGYF

-447 LATNIGKIALLD
+447 LATNVGKIALLD

-510 MGSYIQFNITLLQE
+510 MGNYIQFNIQLLQE

-543 SNQELVGNVERSIT
+543 SNQELVGNVERSIV

-577 CEALLEVAK
+577 CEAILEVAK
-586 DVYKDGSKT
+586 DAYKDDNKA
-595 LQYVTDDLQTVLF
+595 LQFVTDDLQTVLF
-608 QVDGEEFNNADY
+608 QLDGMEFNNADY

-626 DNKDMEVFQAM
+626 DNKDMEVFEAM
-637 KEHMKF
+637 KAHMKF

-656 DIYSTESVSEIR
+656 DIYTTESVSEIR
-668 ATLKTY
+668 ATLKQY
-674 YDEKSQQAQQA
+674 YDAKQQQA
-685 QQAQQQQAQ
+685 QQAQQQQIQVQ
-694 QEVAAKQ
+694 QEQIAAQQ
-701 QMHQEDMQLQQYI
+701 QMHQEDMQLKQYI
-714 ADSNNQTRIQVA
+714 ADTTNATKIQVA
-726 EIGVYSRQQ
+726 QIATYNRQMD
-735 ELDLNMNSIPDPME
+735 LDVNENLIPDPVE
-749 IADHAL
+749 LADQAL
-755 KQQSEASKSF
+755 RQREASSKEF
-765 MEKMKLETERM
+765 IEKMKLQAE
-776 KVAKEQSIAKEE
+776 KVTKARELSLKEKEIA
-788 LGMKQKEL
+788 
-796 QSKEKIEKMKADTAL
+796 SKEKIEKLKSETAL
-811 KIAKTNKNKYDKK
+811 KVAKENKNKYDK

>member
-1 MEVVY
+1 MQGVE
-6 QDRVILPRQKV
+6 QDP
-17 LRSVKETLEW
+17 
-27 KHKCVDAIIASTKGK
+27 
-42 DSQRRRSV
+42 
-50 TERKRNYDLL
+50 
-60 NNKIDITHFEHITNP
+60 NNP
-75 FNLGKNQPNK
+75 QP
-85 FQLPATLQPY
+85 P
-95 DILFPIFNVLF
+95 
-106 GEEHKR
+106 
-112 FFNPIV
+112 
-118 RVVNDTAV
+118 
-126 TDKEDKIKQAIVQG
+126 
-140 LYQYLTQDAQAA
+140 
-152 AKEAEARGEQPE
+152 PE
-164 EIPTPEDVI
+164 EVI
-173 KASQMSAKDMREIT
+173 KAAQMSAKDMRELT

-193 YYKKHERLKDRFAM
+193 YYKKKFRLKDKFAT

-213 IAGEEFYRVESVAG
+213 IAGEEFYSVEEVAG
-227 EAKVIRVNPLQV
+227 EVSVRRVNPLQI

-252 CDQILEENY
+252 ADQILEENFM
-261 QTVNQIID
+261 TVNQIID
-269 EFYEVLTPEQIDELE
+269 EFYEHLTPEQVDELE

-326 RWKSFRKV
+326 RWKSFRKI

-348 SFTVDESFKWD
+348 SFTVDESWKWD
-359 KKDPMQRVE
+359 KKDPQQRVE

-373 EYWEGVRIGMDMYIE
+373 EYWEGIRIGADMYIE

-399 SMDNLSRCKSGYF
+399 NMDNLSKCKSGYF

-447 LATNIGKIALLD
+447 LATNVGKIALLD

-510 MGSYIQFNITLLQE
+510 MGNYIQFNIQLLQE

-543 SNQELVGNVERSIT
+543 SNQELVGNVERSIV

-577 CEALLEVAK
+577 CEAILEVAK
-586 DVYKDGSKT
+586 DAYKDDSKA
-595 LQYVTDDLQTVLF
+595 LQFVTDDLQTVLF
-608 QVDGEEFNNADY
+608 QLDGMEFNNADY

-626 DNKDMEVFQAM
+626 DNKDMEVFEAM
-637 KEHMKF
+637 KAHMKF

-656 DIYSTESVSEIR
+656 DIYTTESVSEIR
-668 ATLKTY
+668 ATLKQY
-674 YDEKSQQAQQA
+674 YDAKQQQA
-685 QQAQQQQAQ
+685 QQAQQQQVQVQ
-694 QEVAAKQ
+694 QEQIAAQQ
-701 QMHQEDMQLQQYI
+701 QMHQEDMQLKQYI
-714 ADSNNQTRIQVA
+714 ADTTNATKIQVA
-726 EIGVYSRQQ
+726 QIATYNRQMD
-735 ELDLNMNSIPDPME
+735 LDVNENLIPDPVE
-749 IADHAL
+749 LADQAL
-755 KQQSEASKSF
+755 RQREASSKEF
-765 MEKMKLETERM
+765 IEKMKLQAE
-776 KVAKEQSIAKEE
+776 KVTKARELSLKEKEIA
-788 LGMKQKEL
+788 
-796 QSKEKIEKMKADTAL
+796 SKEKIEKLKSETAL
-811 KIAKTNKNKYDKK
+811 KVAKTNKNKYDK

>member
-17 LRSVKETLEW
+17 ARSVKETLEW

-50 TERKRNYDLL
+50 TERKRNYDLI
-60 NNKIDITHFEHITNP
+60 NNKIDISHFEHITNP

-95 DILFPIFNVLF
+95 DILYPIFNVLF

-118 RVVNDTAV
+118 RVTNETAI
-126 TDKEDKIKQAIVQG
+126 TEKEERTKETIVQA
-140 LYQYLTQDAQAA
+140 LFQYLMQGVEQDPNNPAPP
-152 AKEAEARGEQPE
+152 PE
-164 EIPTPEDVI
+164 EVL
-173 KASQMSAKDMREIT
+173 KAAQMSAKDMREVT

-193 YYKKHERLKDRFAM
+193 YYKKKFRLKDVFAT

-213 IAGEEFYRVESVAG
+213 IAGEEFYRVEEVAG
-227 EAKVIRVNPLQV
+227 EVSVKRVNPLQL

-261 QTVNQIID
+261 LTVNQIID

-326 RWKSFRKV
+326 RWKSFRKI

-348 SFTVDESFKWD
+348 SFTVDEDWKWD
-359 KKDPMQRVE
+359 KQDPQQRVE

-399 SMDNLSRCKSGYF
+399 NMDNLSKCKSGYF

-447 LATNIGKIALLD
+447 LATNIGKIALVD

-477 AMRVGFVNSM
+477 AMRIGFVNSM

-510 MGSYIQFNITLLQE
+510 MGNYIQFNITLLQE

-563 EDLFRMHNLTKLDV
+563 EDLFRMHTLTKLDV
-577 CEALLEVAK
+577 CEAMLEVAK
-586 DVYKDGSKT
+586 DVYKDRSKV

-608 QVDGEEFNNADY
+608 QLDGMEFNNADY

-626 DNKDMEVFQAM
+626 ENKDMEVFQAM

-656 DIYSTESVSEIR
+656 DIYTTESVSEIR
-668 ATLKTY
+668 ATLSKY
-674 YDEKSQQAQQA
+674 YEDKQQQM
-685 QQAQQQQAQ
+685 QAQQQQESQIQQQQIAAQ
-694 QEVAAKQ
+694 Q
-701 QMHQEDMQLQQYI
+701 QMHQEDMQLRQYI
-714 ADSNNQTRIQVA
+714 ADTTNETKIQVA
-726 EIGVYSRQQ
+726 QIATYNRQMD
-735 ELDLNMNSIPDPME
+735 LDVNENLIPDPLE
-749 IADHAL
+749 IGAQAL
-755 KQQSEASKSF
+755 KERELASKEF
-765 MEKMKLETERM
+765 IEKLKFQAD
-776 KVAKEQSIAKEE
+776 KVTKAKELNLKE
-788 LGMKQKEL
+788 KEI
-796 QSKEKIEKMKADTAL
+796 QSKEKIEKLKADTAL
-811 KIAKTNKNKYDKK
+811 KVAKANKNKYDK

>member
-60 NNKIDITHFEHITNP
+60 NNKIDITHFEHVTNP

-95 DILFPIFNVLF
+95 DVLFPIFNVLF

-118 RVVNDTAV
+118 RVVNETAI
-126 TDKEDKIKQAIVQG
+126 TEKEEQVKQTIVQA
-140 LYQYLTQDAQAA
+140 LMQYLMQGVEQDPNNPQPP
-152 AKEAEARGEQPE
+152 PE
-164 EIPTPEDVI
+164 EVI
-173 KASQMSAKDMREIT
+173 KAAQMSAKDMREIT

-193 YYKKHERLKDRFAM
+193 YYKKKFRLKDKFAT

-213 IAGEEFYRVESVAG
+213 IAGEEFYSVEEIAG
-227 EAKVIRVNPLQV
+227 EVSVRRVNPLQI

-252 CDQILEENY
+252 ADQILEENFM
-261 QTVNQIID
+261 TVNQIID
-269 EFYEVLTPEQIDELE
+269 EFYEHLTPEQVDELE

-326 RWKSFRKV
+326 RWKSFRKI

-348 SFTVDESFKWD
+348 SFTVDESWKWD
-359 KKDPMQRVE
+359 RKDPQQRVE

-373 EYWEGVRIGMDMYIE
+373 EYWEGIRIGADMYIE

-399 SMDNLSRCKSGYF
+399 TMDNLSKCKSGYF

-447 LATNIGKIALLD
+447 LATNVGKIALLD

-510 MGSYIQFNITLLQE
+510 MGNYIQFNIQLLQE

-543 SNQELVGNVERSIT
+543 SNQELVGNVERSIV

-577 CEALLEVAK
+577 CEAILEVAK
-586 DVYKDGSKT
+586 DAYKDDSKA
-595 LQYVTDDLQTVLF
+595 LQFVTDDLQTVLF
-608 QVDGEEFNNADY
+608 QLDGMEFNNADY

-626 DNKDMEVFQAM
+626 DNKDMEVFEAM
-637 KEHMKF
+637 KAHMKF

-656 DIYSTESVSEIR
+656 DIYTTESVSEIR
-668 ATLKTY
+668 ATLKQY
-674 YDEKSQQAQQA
+674 YDAKQQQA
-685 QQAQQQQAQ
+685 QQAQQQQVQVQ
-694 QEVAAKQ
+694 QEQIAAQQ
-701 QMHQEDMQLQQYI
+701 QMHQEDMQLKQYI
-714 ADSNNQTRIQVA
+714 ADTTNATKIQVA
-726 EIGVYSRQQ
+726 QIATYNRQMD
-735 ELDLNMNSIPDPME
+735 LDVNENLIPDPVE
-749 IADHAL
+749 LADQAL
-755 KQQSEASKSF
+755 RQREASSKEF
-765 MEKMKLETERM
+765 IEKMKLQAE
-776 KVAKEQSIAKEE
+776 KVTKARELSLKEKEIA
-788 LGMKQKEL
+788 
-796 QSKEKIEKMKADTAL
+796 SKEKIEKLKSETAL
-811 KIAKTNKNKYDKK
+811 KVAKENKNKYDK

>member
-60 NNKIDITHFEHITNP
+60 NNKIDITHFEHVTNP

-95 DILFPIFNVLF
+95 DVLFPIFNVLF

-118 RVVNDTAV
+118 RVVNETAI
-126 TDKEDKIKQAIVQG
+126 TEKEEQVKQTIVQA
-140 LYQYLTQDAQAA
+140 LMQYLMQGVEQDPNNPQPP
-152 AKEAEARGEQPE
+152 PE
-164 EIPTPEDVI
+164 EVI
-173 KASQMSAKDMREIT
+173 KAAQMSAKDMRELT

-193 YYKKHERLKDRFAM
+193 YYKKKFRLKDVFAT

-213 IAGEEFYRVESVAG
+213 IAGEEFYRVEEVAG
-227 EAKVIRVNPLQV
+227 EVSVKRVNPLQI
-239 FFKIGENNDSIEE
+239 FFKIGENNDSIED
-252 CDQILEENY
+252 CYQILEENY
-261 QTVNQIID
+261 LTVNQIID

-326 RWKSFRKV
+326 RWKSFRKI

-348 SFTVDESFKWD
+348 SFTVDESWEWD
-359 KKDPMQRVE
+359 KKDPQQRVE

-399 SMDNLSRCKSGYF
+399 TMDNLSKCKSGYF

-447 LATNIGKIALLD
+447 LATNVGKIALLD

-510 MGSYIQFNITLLQE
+510 MGNYIQFNIQLLQE

-543 SNQELVGNVERSIT
+543 SNQELVGNVERSIV

-577 CEALLEVAK
+577 CEAILEVAK
-586 DVYKDGSKT
+586 DVYKDNSKA
-595 LQYVTDDLQTVLF
+595 LQFVTDDLQTVLF
-608 QVDGEEFNNADY
+608 QLDGMEFNNADY

-626 DNKDMEVFQAM
+626 DNKDMEVFEAM
-637 KEHMKF
+637 KAHMKF

-656 DIYSTESVSEIR
+656 DIYTTESVSEIR
-668 ATLKTY
+668 ATLKQY
-674 YDEKSQQAQQA
+674 YDAKQQQA
-685 QQAQQQQAQ
+685 QQAQQQQVQVQ
-694 QEVAAKQ
+694 QEQIAAQQ
-701 QMHQEDMQLQQYI
+701 QMHQEDMQLKQYI
-714 ADSNNQTRIQVA
+714 ADTTNATKIQVA
-726 EIGVYSRQQ
+726 QIATYNRQMD
-735 ELDLNMNSIPDPME
+735 LDVNENLIPDPVE
-749 IADHAL
+749 LADQAL
-755 KQQSEASKSF
+755 RQREASSKEF
-765 MEKMKLETERM
+765 IEKMKLQAE
-776 KVAKEQSIAKEE
+776 KVTKARELSLKEKEIA
-788 LGMKQKEL
+788 
-796 QSKEKIEKMKADTAL
+796 SKEKIEKLKSETAL
-811 KIAKTNKNKYDKK
+811 KVAKTNKNKYDK

>member
-60 NNKIDITHFEHITNP
+60 NNKIDITHFEHVTNP

-95 DILFPIFNVLF
+95 DVLFPIFNVLF

-118 RVVNDTAV
+118 RVVNETAI
-126 TDKEDKIKQAIVQG
+126 TEKEEQVKQAIVQA
-140 LYQYLTQDAQAA
+140 LMQYLMQGVEQDPNNPQPP
-152 AKEAEARGEQPE
+152 PE
-164 EIPTPEDVI
+164 EVI
-173 KASQMSAKDMREIT
+173 KAAQMSAKDMREIT

-193 YYKKHERLKDRFAM
+193 YYKKKFRLKDKFAT

-213 IAGEEFYRVESVAG
+213 IAGEEFYSVEEIAG
-227 EAKVIRVNPLQV
+227 EVSVRRVNPLQI

-252 CDQILEENY
+252 ADQILEENFM
-261 QTVNQIID
+261 TVNQIID
-269 EFYEVLTPEQIDELE
+269 EFYEHLTPEQVDELE

-326 RWKSFRKV
+326 RWKSFRKI

-348 SFTVDESFKWD
+348 SFTVDESWKWD
-359 KKDPMQRVE
+359 RKDPQQRIE

-373 EYWEGVRIGMDMYIE
+373 EYWEGIRIGADMYIE

-399 SMDNLSRCKSGYF
+399 NMDNLSKCKSGYF

-447 LATNIGKIALLD
+447 LATNVGKIALLD

-510 MGSYIQFNITLLQE
+510 MGNYIQFNIQLLQE

-543 SNQELVGNVERSIT
+543 SNQELVGNVERSIV

-577 CEALLEVAK
+577 CEAILEVAK
-586 DVYKDGSKT
+586 DAYKDDNKA
-595 LQYVTDDLQTVLF
+595 LQFVTDDLQTVLF
-608 QVDGEEFNNADY
+608 QLDGMEFNNADY

-626 DNKDMEVFQAM
+626 DNKDMEVFEAM
-637 KEHMKF
+637 KAHMKF

-656 DIYSTESVSEIR
+656 DIYTTESVSEIR
-668 ATLKTY
+668 ATLKQY
-674 YDEKSQQAQQA
+674 YDAKQQQA
-685 QQAQQQQAQ
+685 QQAQQQQVQVQ
-694 QEVAAKQ
+694 QEQIAAQQ
-701 QMHQEDMQLQQYI
+701 QMHQEDMQLKQYI
-714 ADSNNQTRIQVA
+714 ADTTNATKIQVA
-726 EIGVYSRQQ
+726 QIATYNRQMD
-735 ELDLNMNSIPDPME
+735 LDVDENLIPDPVE
-749 IADHAL
+749 LADQAL
-755 KQQSEASKSF
+755 RQREASSKEF
-765 MEKMKLETERM
+765 IEKMKLQAE
-776 KVAKEQSIAKEE
+776 KVTKARELSLKEKEIA
-788 LGMKQKEL
+788 
-796 QSKEKIEKMKADTAL
+796 SKEKIEKLKSETAL
-811 KIAKTNKNKYDKK
+811 KVAKENKNKYDK

>member
-60 NNKIDITHFEHITNP
+60 NNKIDITHFEHVTNP

-95 DILFPIFNVLF
+95 DVLFPIFNVLF

-118 RVVNDTAV
+118 RVVNDTAI
-126 TDKEDKIKQAIVQG
+126 TEKEEQTKQTIVQA
-140 LYQYLTQDAQAA
+140 LFEYLMQGVEQDPNNPQPP
-152 AKEAEARGEQPE
+152 PE
-164 EIPTPEDVI
+164 EVL
-173 KASQMSAKDMREIT
+173 KAAQMSAKDMRELT
-187 AEKFLT
+187 AEKFLS
-193 YYKKHERLKDRFAM
+193 YYKKKFRLKDVFAT

-213 IAGEEFYRVESVAG
+213 IAGEEFYRVEEVAG
-227 EAKVIRVNPLQV
+227 EVSVKRVNPLQI

-261 QTVNQIID
+261 LTVNQIID

-326 RWKSFRKV
+326 RWKSFRKI

-348 SFTVDESFKWD
+348 SFTVDESWEWD
-359 KKDPMQRVE
+359 KKDPQQRVE

-399 SMDNLSRCKSGYF
+399 TMDNLSKCKSGYF

-447 LATNIGKIALLD
+447 LATNVGKIALLD

-510 MGSYIQFNITLLQE
+510 MGNYIQFNIQLLQE

-577 CEALLEVAK
+577 CEAILEVAK
-586 DVYKDGSKT
+586 DVYKDNSKV
-595 LQYVTDDLQTVLF
+595 LQYVTDDMQTVLF
-608 QVDGEEFNNADY
+608 QLDGMEFNNADY

-626 DNKDMEVFQAM
+626 DNKDMEVFEAM
-637 KEHMKF
+637 KNHMKF

-656 DIYSTESVSEIR
+656 DIYTTESVAEIR
-668 ATLKTY
+668 ATLSKY
-674 YDEKSQQAQQA
+674 YEDKQQQM
-685 QQAQQQQAQ
+685 AQQQQQVSQIEQQKIAAQ
-694 QEVAAKQ
+694 Q
-701 QMHQEDMQLQQYI
+701 QMHQEDMQLKQYI
-714 ADSNNQTRIQVA
+714 SDSTNETKIQVA
-726 EIGVYSRQQ
+726 QIATYNRQMD
-735 ELDLNMNSIPDPME
+735 LDVNENLIPDPLE
-749 IADHAL
+749 IGEQAL
-755 KQQSEASKSF
+755 KQRELDSKSF
-765 MEKMKLETERM
+765 IERMKLEAD
-776 KVAKEQSIAKEE
+776 KVTKAKELSLKEKEIA
-788 LGMKQKEL
+788 
-796 QSKEKIEKMKADTAL
+796 SKEKIEKLKAETAL
-811 KIAKTNKNKYDKK
+811 KVAKTNKNKYDK

>member
-17 LRSVKETLEW
+17 ARSVKETLEW

-50 TERKRNYDLL
+50 TERKRNYDLI

-95 DILFPIFNVLF
+95 DILYPIFNVLF

-118 RVVNDTAV
+118 RVVNETAI
-126 TDKEDKIKQAIVQG
+126 TEKEERNKEIIVQA
-140 LYQYLTQDAQAA
+140 LFQYLMQGVEQDPNNPQPP
-152 AKEAEARGEQPE
+152 PE
-164 EIPTPEDVI
+164 EVLKT
-173 KASQMSAKDMREIT
+173 AQMSAKDMREVT
-187 AEKFLT
+187 AEKFLSF
-193 YYKKHERLKDRFAM
+193 YKKKFRLKDVFAT

-213 IAGEEFYRVESVAG
+213 IAGEEFYRVEEVAG
-227 EAKVIRVNPLQV
+227 EVSVKRVNPLQL

-261 QTVNQIID
+261 LTVNQIID

-326 RWKSFRKV
+326 RWKSFRKI

-348 SFTVDESFKWD
+348 SFTVDEDWKWD
-359 KKDPMQRVE
+359 KKDPQQRVE

-388 PMIRRRPQQFR
+388 PTIRRRPQQFR
-399 SMDNLSRCKSGYF
+399 SMDNLSKCKSGYF

-447 LATNIGKIALLD
+447 LATNIGKIALVD

-477 AMRVGFVNSM
+477 AMRIGFVNSL

-510 MGSYIQFNITLLQE
+510 MGNYIQFNITLLQE

-563 EDLFRMHNLTKLDV
+563 EDLFRMHTLTKLDV
-577 CEALLEVAK
+577 CEAMLEVAK
-586 DVYKDGSKT
+586 DVYKDKSKT

-608 QVDGEEFNNADY
+608 QLDGMEFNNADY

-626 DNKDMEVFQAM
+626 ENKDMEVFQAM

-656 DIYSTESVSEIR
+656 DIYTTESVSEIR
-668 ATLKTY
+668 ATLSKY
-674 YDEKSQQAQQA
+674 YQDK
-685 QQAQQQQAQ
+685 QQQMQAQ
-694 QEVAAKQ
+694 QEQLSQIEQQKIAAQQ
-701 QMHQEDMQLQQYI
+701 QMHAEDMQLKQYI
-714 ADSNNQTRIQVA
+714 ADTTNETKIQVA
-726 EIGVYSRQQ
+726 QIATYNRQMD
-735 ELDLNMNSIPDPME
+735 LDVNENLIPDPLE
-749 IADHAL
+749 IGAQAL
-755 KQQSEASKSF
+755 KQRELDSKNF
-765 MEKMKLETERM
+765 IENLKLQAD
-776 KVAKEQSIAKEE
+776 KVTKAKELTLKEKEIA
-788 LGMKQKEL
+788 
-796 QSKEKIEKMKADTAL
+796 SKEKIEKMKADTAL
-811 KIAKTNKNKYDKK
+811 KVAKTNKNKYDK

>member
-60 NNKIDITHFEHITNP
+60 NNKIDITHFEHVTNP

-118 RVVNDTAV
+118 RVVNDTAI
-126 TDKEDKIKQAIVQG
+126 TEKEEQTKQAIVQS
-140 LYQYLTQDAQAA
+140 LMQYLMQGVEQDPNNPQPP
-152 AKEAEARGEQPE
+152 PE
-164 EIPTPEDVI
+164 EVI
-173 KASQMSAKDMREIT
+173 KAAQMSAKDMREIT
-187 AEKFLT
+187 GEKFLS
-193 YYKKHERLKDRFAM
+193 YYKKKFRLKDRFAT

-213 IAGEEFYRVESVAG
+213 IAGEEFYSVEEIAREVSVR
-227 EAKVIRVNPLQV
+227 RVNPLQI

-261 QTVNQIID
+261 LTVNQIID

-326 RWKSFRKV
+326 RWKSFRKI

-348 SFTVDESFKWD
+348 SFTVDESWKWD
-359 KKDPMQRVE
+359 KKDPQQRVE
-368 WYWVS
+368 WYWIS
-373 EYWEGVRIGMDMYIE
+373 EYWEGIRIGMDMYIE

-399 SMDNLSRCKSGYF
+399 GMDNLSKCKSGYF

-447 LATNIGKIALLD
+447 LATNVGKIALLD

-510 MGSYIQFNITLLQE
+510 MGNYIQFNIQLLQE

-543 SNQELVGNVERSIT
+543 SNQELVGNVERSIV

-577 CEALLEVAK
+577 CEAILEVAK
-586 DVYKDGSKT
+586 DVYKDDSKV
-595 LQYVTDDLQTVLF
+595 LQYVTDDLQTVMF
-608 QVDGEEFNNADY
+608 QLDGMEFNNADY

-626 DNKDMEVFQAM
+626 DNKDMEVFEAM
-637 KEHMKF
+637 KAHMKF

-656 DIYSTESVSEIR
+656 DIYTTESVSEIR
-668 ATLKTY
+668 ATLKQY
-674 YDEKSQQAQQA
+674 YDAKQQQA
-685 QQAQQQQAQ
+685 QQAQQQQVQVQ
-694 QEVAAKQ
+694 QEQIAAQQ
-701 QMHQEDMQLQQYI
+701 QMHQEDMQLKQYV
-714 ADSNNQTRIQVA
+714 ADTTNATKIQVA
-726 EIGVYSRQQ
+726 QIATYNRQMD
-735 ELDLNMNSIPDPME
+735 LDVNENLIPDPVE
-749 IADHAL
+749 LADQAL
-755 KQQSEASKSF
+755 KQREASSKEF
-765 MEKMKLETERM
+765 IENMKLQAE
-776 KVAKEQSIAKEE
+776 KVTKARELSLKEKEIA
-788 LGMKQKEL
+788 
-796 QSKEKIEKMKADTAL
+796 SKEKIEKLKADTAL
-811 KIAKTNKNKYDKK
+811 KVAKTNKNKYDK

>member
-60 NNKIDITHFEHITNP
+60 NNKIDITHFEHVTNP

-95 DILFPIFNVLF
+95 DVLFPIFNVLF

-118 RVVNDTAV
+118 RVVNDTAI
-126 TDKEDKIKQAIVQG
+126 TEKEEQTKQTIVQA
-140 LYQYLTQDAQAA
+140 LFEYLMQGVEQDPNNPQPP
-152 AKEAEARGEQPE
+152 PE
-164 EIPTPEDVI
+164 EVL
-173 KASQMSAKDMREIT
+173 KAAQMSAKDMRELT
-187 AEKFLT
+187 AEKFLS
-193 YYKKHERLKDRFAM
+193 YYKKKFRLKDVFAT

-213 IAGEEFYRVESVAG
+213 IAGEEFYRVEEVAG
-227 EAKVIRVNPLQV
+227 EVSVKRVNPLQI

-261 QTVNQIID
+261 FTVNQIID

-326 RWKSFRKV
+326 RWKSFRKI

-348 SFTVDESFKWD
+348 SFTVDESWEWD
-359 KKDPMQRVE
+359 KKDPQQRVE

-399 SMDNLSRCKSGYF
+399 TMDNLSKCKSGYF

-447 LATNIGKIALLD
+447 LATNVGKIALLD

-510 MGSYIQFNITLLQE
+510 MGNYIQFNIQLLQE

-577 CEALLEVAK
+577 CEAILEVAK
-586 DVYKDGSKT
+586 DVYKDNSKV
-595 LQYVTDDLQTVLF
+595 LQYVTDDMQTVLF
-608 QVDGEEFNNADY
+608 QLDGMEFNNADY

-626 DNKDMEVFQAM
+626 DNKDMEVFEAM
-637 KEHMKF
+637 KNHMKF

-656 DIYSTESVSEIR
+656 DIYTTESVAEIR
-668 ATLKTY
+668 ATLSKY
-674 YDEKSQQAQQA
+674 YEDKQQQM
-685 QQAQQQQAQ
+685 AQQQQQVSQIEQQKIAAQ
-694 QEVAAKQ
+694 Q
-701 QMHQEDMQLQQYI
+701 QMHQEDMQLKQYI
-714 ADSNNQTRIQVA
+714 SDSTNETKIQVA
-726 EIGVYSRQQ
+726 QIATYNRQMD
-735 ELDLNMNSIPDPME
+735 LDVNENLIPDPLE
-749 IADHAL
+749 IGAQAL
-755 KQQSEASKSF
+755 KQRELDSKSF
-765 MEKMKLETERM
+765 IERMKLEAD
-776 KVAKEQSIAKEE
+776 KVTKAKELNIKEKEIA
-788 LGMKQKEL
+788 
-796 QSKEKIEKMKADTAL
+796 SKEKIEKLKAETAL
-811 KIAKTNKNKYDKK
+811 KVAKANKNKYDK

>member
-60 NNKIDITHFEHITNP
+60 NNKIDITHFEHVTNP

-95 DILFPIFNVLF
+95 DVLFPIFNVLF

-118 RVVNDTAV
+118 RVVNDTAI
-126 TDKEDKIKQAIVQG
+126 TEKEEQTKQTIVQA
-140 LYQYLTQDAQAA
+140 LFEYLMQGVEQDPNNPQPP
-152 AKEAEARGEQPE
+152 PE
-164 EIPTPEDVI
+164 EVL
-173 KASQMSAKDMREIT
+173 KAAQMSAKDMRELT
-187 AEKFLT
+187 AEKFLS
-193 YYKKHERLKDRFAM
+193 YYKKKFRLKDVFAT

-213 IAGEEFYRVESVAG
+213 IAGEEFYRVEEVAG
-227 EAKVIRVNPLQV
+227 EVSVKRVNPLQI
-239 FFKIGENNDSIEE
+239 FFKIGENNDSIED

-261 QTVNQIID
+261 LTVNQIID

-326 RWKSFRKV
+326 RWKSFRKI

-348 SFTVDESFKWD
+348 SFTVDESWEWD
-359 KKDPMQRVE
+359 KKDPQQRVE

-399 SMDNLSRCKSGYF
+399 TMDNLSKCKSGYF

-447 LATNIGKIALLD
+447 LATNVGKIALLD

-510 MGSYIQFNITLLQE
+510 MGNYIQFNIQLLQE

-577 CEALLEVAK
+577 CEAILEVAK
-586 DVYKDGSKT
+586 DVYKDNSKV
-595 LQYVTDDLQTVLF
+595 LQYVTDDMQTVLF
-608 QVDGEEFNNADY
+608 QLDGMEFNNADY

-626 DNKDMEVFQAM
+626 DNKDMEVFEAM
-637 KEHMKF
+637 KSHMKF

-656 DIYSTESVSEIR
+656 DIYTTESVAEIR
-668 ATLKTY
+668 ATLSKY
-674 YDEKSQQAQQA
+674 YEDKQQQM
-685 QQAQQQQAQ
+685 AQQQQQVSQIEQQKIAAQ
-694 QEVAAKQ
+694 Q
-701 QMHQEDMQLQQYI
+701 QMHQEDMQLKQYI
-714 ADSNNQTRIQVA
+714 SDSTNETKIQVA
-726 EIGVYSRQQ
+726 QIATYNRQMD
-735 ELDLNMNSIPDPME
+735 LDVNENLIPDPLE
-749 IADHAL
+749 IGEQAL
-755 KQQSEASKSF
+755 KQRELDSKSF
-765 MEKMKLETERM
+765 IERMKLEAD
-776 KVAKEQSIAKEE
+776 KVTKAKELNIKEKEIA
-788 LGMKQKEL
+788 
-796 QSKEKIEKMKADTAL
+796 SKEKIEKLKAETAL
-811 KIAKTNKNKYDKK
+811 KVAKANKNKYDK

>member
-17 LRSVKETLEW
+17 ARSVKETLEW

-50 TERKRNYDLL
+50 TERKRNYDLI
-60 NNKIDITHFEHITNP
+60 NNKIDISHFEHITNP

-95 DILFPIFNVLF
+95 DILYPIFNVLF

-118 RVVNDTAV
+118 RVTNETAI
-126 TDKEDKIKQAIVQG
+126 TEKEERTKETIVQA
-140 LYQYLTQDAQAA
+140 LFQYLMQGVEQDPNNPPPP
-152 AKEAEARGEQPE
+152 PE
-164 EIPTPEDVI
+164 EVL
-173 KASQMSAKDMREIT
+173 KAAQMSAKDMREVT

-193 YYKKHERLKDRFAM
+193 YYKKKFRLKDVFAT

-213 IAGEEFYRVESVAG
+213 IAGEEFYRVEEVAG
-227 EAKVIRVNPLQV
+227 EVSVKRVNPLQL

-261 QTVNQIID
+261 LTVNQIID

-326 RWKSFRKV
+326 RWKSFRKI

-348 SFTVDESFKWD
+348 SFTVDEDWKWD
-359 KKDPMQRVE
+359 KQDPQQRVE

-399 SMDNLSRCKSGYF
+399 NMDNLSKCKSGYF

-447 LATNIGKIALLD
+447 LATNIGKIALVD

-477 AMRVGFVNSM
+477 AMRIGFVNSM

-510 MGSYIQFNITLLQE
+510 MGNYIQFNITLLQE

-563 EDLFRMHNLTKLDV
+563 EDLFRMHTLTKLDV
-577 CEALLEVAK
+577 CEAMLEVAK
-586 DVYKDGSKT
+586 DVYKDRSKV

-608 QVDGEEFNNADY
+608 QLDGMEFNNADY

-626 DNKDMEVFQAM
+626 ENKDMEVFQAM

-656 DIYSTESVSEIR
+656 DIYTTESVSEIR
-668 ATLKTY
+668 ATLSKY
-674 YDEKSQQAQQA
+674 YEDKQQQM
-685 QQAQQQQAQ
+685 QAQQQQESQMQQQQIAAQ
-694 QEVAAKQ
+694 Q
-701 QMHQEDMQLQQYI
+701 QMHQEDMQLRQYI
-714 ADSNNQTRIQVA
+714 ADTTNETKIQVA
-726 EIGVYSRQQ
+726 QIATYNRQMD
-735 ELDLNMNSIPDPME
+735 LDVNENLIPDPLE
-749 IADHAL
+749 IGAQAL
-755 KQQSEASKSF
+755 KERELASKEF
-765 MEKMKLETERM
+765 IEKLKFQAD
-776 KVAKEQSIAKEE
+776 KVTKAKELNLKE
-788 LGMKQKEL
+788 KEI
-796 QSKEKIEKMKADTAL
+796 QSKEKIEKLKADTAL
-811 KIAKTNKNKYDKK
+811 KVAKANKNKYDK